1 MLSLIAAF
9 KAKMT
14 KALIPRKN
22 FERDLQDIPDEV
34 KKSLD
39 IKAVDTI
46 EDVLKEA
53 LV

>member
-1 MLSLIAAF
+1 
-9 KAKMT
+9 MT

-22 FERDLQDIPDEV
+22 FERDLEDIPEEV
-34 KKSLD
+34 KKAME